1 MIFNDYVK
9 TGQFMYMAEA
19 NGMDNLVTTREAQIQ
34 AIIHDLRECG
44 GRPSNIQIVQACRTH
59 GIYSLSAKEMRRIEN
74 ALGYW

>member
-9 TGQFMYMAEA
+9 TGQFMYMAETS
-19 NGMDNLVTTREAQIQ
+19 GMDNLVDTREAKIQ

-44 GRPSNIQIVQACRTH
+44 GHPSNIQIAQTCRAH
-59 GIYSLSAKEMRRIEN
+59 EIYSLTAKEVHRIEN